1 LLRLSHQDLIDNPNQ
16 KSFYMKKFF
25 ICFLILL
32 ASQTNLD
39 AQTITR
45 LWETDSVLK
54 VPESVLYDASS
65 KSLFVSNIDGGA
77 GDMDG
82 KGSIGKVGLDGKIIS
97 VDWVSGLNAP
107 KGMAIY
113 QSDLYVAD
121 VDAVA
126 VIDIKAGKISKRIKV
141 PGAVFLNDLSIDQA
155 GVIYV
160 SDSRSKKIHKI
171 QNDVASLLLDSLQS
185 PNGLIFKSGKLY
197 FLDNGG
203 LYRLDGTNRT
213 LLAKGL
219 ESSTDGIEQVQ
230 AGEWL
235 ITSWIGA
242 MYHVKEDGTVKELL
256 NTKQQKINSAD
267 IGYDP
272 VRKIIYVPTFAK
284 NSIVAYQL
292 K

>member
-1 LLRLSHQDLIDNPNQ
+1 
-16 KSFYMKKFF
+16 MKKLF
-25 ICFLILL
+25 ISTMLL
-32 ASQTNLD
+32 AAATSNLH
-39 AQTITR
+39 AQTITK

-54 VPESVLYDASS
+54 VPESVLFDASS
-65 KSLFVSNIDGGA
+65 KILYVSNIDGGA
-77 GDMDG
+77 GDIDG

-113 QSDLYVAD
+113 QSNLYVAD

-141 PGAVFLNDLSIDQA
+141 PGAIFLNDLSIDPA

-160 SDSRSKKIHKI
+160 SDSRLKKIHRI
-171 QNDVASLLLDSLQS
+171 QNETPSLLVDSLQS
-185 PNGLIFKSGKLY
+185 PNGLIYKSGKLY
-197 FLDNGG
+197 FLDNGSF
-203 LYRLDGTNRT
+203 YRLDGSSKV
-213 LLAKGL
+213 LLAKGM
-219 ESSTDGIEQVQ
+219 ESSTDGIEQVKP
-230 AGEWL
+230 GEWI
-235 ITSWIGA
+235 ITSWVGA

-256 NTKQQKINSAD
+256 NTKQQKINTAD

-272 VRKIIYVPTFAK
+272 AGKIIYVPTFAK
-284 NSIVAYQL
+284 NSVVAYQL

>member
-1 LLRLSHQDLIDNPNQ
+1 
-16 KSFYMKKFF
+16 MKKLLVFSLLF
-25 ICFLILL
+25 IGTI
-32 ASQTNLD
+32 TNLH

-45 LWETDSVLK
+45 LWETDSLLK
-54 VPESVLYDASS
+54 VPESVLYDPSS

-82 KGSIGKVGLDGKIIS
+82 KGSIGRVGLDGKIVS

-126 VIDIKAGKISKRIKV
+126 VIDIKAGRISKRIKI
-141 PGAVFLNDLSIDQA
+141 PGAIFLNDLSIDPA

-160 SDSRSKKIHKI
+160 SDSRAKKIHKI
-171 QNDVASLLLDSLQS
+171 QNDNPVVLLDSLQS
-185 PNGLIFKSGKLY
+185 PNGLIFKNGKLY

-203 LYRLDGTNRT
+203 LYRLDGNSRT

-230 AGEWL
+230 PGEWI

-272 VRKIIYVPTFAK
+272 VKKIIYVPTFAK